1 MFETTFYRFEP
12 VTKEEMDEVY
22 DRDGIVFVIKED
34 TTEEVRKYINW
45 IANLTPYEDH
55 MATYIIITGEI
66 LNRCYSEYWGYE
78 KLFPND
84 ITFVAFYLD
93 EMEDRNTVIG
103 ELGFDPGDHFW
114 VQNLLMGDIDYI
126 NNAIKERKRLNDL

>member
-22 DRDGIVFVIKED
+22 DRDGIAFVIKED
-34 TTEEVRKYINW
+34 TTEEVRKHINW